1 MTTFTNH
8 VSFTHVLETIRRAG
22 FGAAHTKVLATFK
35 SDPKFGSTLTEI
47 AQGKRTLLIVP
58 KDSAAEF
65 VESWIETHRPKP
77 KSELQHAT
85 QAEIEFEAPAPSEEF
100 IALQDRLVAMEA
112 KLDRMLA
119 IWSPA

>member
-8 VSFTHVLETIRRAG
+8 VSFSHIMHAIRKAG
-22 FGAAHTKVLATFK
+22 CGASHAKVLSTFK
-35 SDPKFGSTLTEI
+35 ANPKYGPTLTLLP
-47 AQGKRTLLIVP
+47 QGKRTLLLVP
-58 KDSAAEF
+58 EALAMEFAER
-65 VESWIETHRPKP
+65 WAETHRPKTKTALEP
-77 KSELQHAT
+77 MAQ
-85 QAEIEFEAPAPSEEF
+85 IEFEAPAPSEEF